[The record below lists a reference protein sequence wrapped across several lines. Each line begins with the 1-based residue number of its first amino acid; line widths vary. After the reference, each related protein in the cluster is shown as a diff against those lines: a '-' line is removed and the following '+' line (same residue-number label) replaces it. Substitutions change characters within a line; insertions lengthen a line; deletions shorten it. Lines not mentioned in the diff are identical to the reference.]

1 MALRGPGIG
10 LFLPST
16 PLFFLLTAPSFAEGE
31 VKGLSAVVEG
41 IAKAGV
47 GAFALLALFTVLVVG
62 RFLLKTFSEWR
73 RSSGEAAAHEPAHKV
88 VEEGSGFAV
97 KLAVWAAGA
106 FAVVATLF
114 LIASIFMMSAK
125 AEPASASGMVSLI
138 ARVGVTAFGLVLLYT
153 AFRSVLL
160 LFAPKSHDDVHTA
173 PSGEAALNPEM
184 TRRSFLSLLG
194 WAWVAFTAATLG
206 ALSTCLRFA
215 FPNITFEPPSKFKV
229 GYPEDFG
236 IGVDNRFKDQYRVWV
251 VRSPEGFYALTT
263 ICTHLGCTPNWLSG
277 EDKFKCP
284 CHGSGF
290 YRTGINFEGPAPR
303 PLERFKISLAD
314 DGQIEIDQ
322 SLKFQEEKGDWGK
335 PGSFLAYKA

>member
-1 MALRGPGIG
+1 MALKGPGVG
-10 LFLPST
+10 LLPL
-16 PLFFLLTAPSFAEGE
+16 PVALFSLMTVPSFAESE
-31 VKGLSAVVEG
+31 AKGLSAVVEG

-47 GAFALLALFTVLVVG
+47 GAFALLALFTALIVG

-73 RSSGEAAAHEPAHKV
+73 HSQKEAASHEPH
-88 VEEGSGFAV
+88 EEKPASDLAST
-97 KLAVWAAGA
+97 LAVWAAGA
-106 FAVVATLF
+106 FAVLATLF
-114 LIASIFMMSAK
+114 LIASFFMMSAK
-125 AEPASASGMVSLI
+125 ADPASASGMVSLI
-138 ARVGVTAFGLVLLYT
+138 ARIGVTAFGLVLLYA

-160 LFAPKSHDDVHTA
+160 LFAPQSHDEVHAA
-173 PSGEAALNPEM
+173 PSGEATLNPEM

-229 GYPEDFG
+229 GFPEDFG

-303 PLERFKISLAD
+303 PLERFKITLAD